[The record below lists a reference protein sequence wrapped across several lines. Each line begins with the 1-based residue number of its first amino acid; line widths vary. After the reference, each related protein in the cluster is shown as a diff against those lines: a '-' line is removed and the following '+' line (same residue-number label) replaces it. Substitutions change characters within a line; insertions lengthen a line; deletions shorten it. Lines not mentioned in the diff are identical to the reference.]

1 MATVEEIQKEAAELN
16 EKFQKSQEGREK
28 VFVWEIAMTTL
39 ESSIQQLNVTISEN
53 TTVKKVGVFVASFRK

>member
-16 EKFQKSQEGREK
+16 EKFQKSQEGREN

>member
-28 VFVWEIAMTTL
+28 VFVWEIAMTL

>member
-1 MATVEEIQKEAAELN
+1 MATVEEIQKEAAELS

>member
-1 MATVEEIQKEAAELN
+1 
-16 EKFQKSQEGREK
+16 
-28 VFVWEIAMTTL
+28 MTTL